1 MNWASE
7 VAQRIIEERPNEDV
21 YTVAS
26 GVSPSG
32 FVHIGNFREIA
43 TPYLVAKELKKMG
56 KKVRYIL
63 SFDEYDRFRKVPGN
77 IDPSYEKYIGMPYTG
92 FPSPFTEGE
101 SYAAYMENRFL
112 DELNKMDVEVE
123 CIYQTKEYQSGRYN
137 KYIKKA
143 MDNRDKIFDIID
155 SFRTQDAE
163 VGEKE
168 RYYPISIYCLECGK
182 DNTKIESY
190 DSSSGD
196 IQYTCSCG
204 HNARINVNTAN
215 NIKLQWKVDWPM
227 RWMVEKVTF
236 ETGGVDH
243 SAANGSKA
251 VSERVAREIFNY
263 EPPVYIPYNFIGIK
277 GGGAKMSSSNGN
289 VLTITDLLRVYD
301 KNIIWWFYARFENTH
316 AFDIALD
323 NDVIRY
329 YSEYDRLVKL
339 YFSGNIDEKNK
350 SIMDLTGIEN
360 NYLKNPNFSYLATF
374 LPIVNFDINLL
385 KELLVKENIDVNTEE
400 FRQRLERAKNWVND
414 YGTKYQ
420 LNLLEDKNTIY
431 YDTLSDLE
439 KEWLRKTITL
449 IDNEYET
456 TDDLQTAL
464 YNVVKDGILVDKELK
479 QVQKRFFQ
487 ILYNMLLGKNMGPKL
502 GLFLMA
508 IDKNK
513 IKYLLDVK

>member
-1 MNWASE
+1 MNWAKE
-7 VAQRIIEERPNEDV
+7 VALKIIEERPNEEV

-43 TPYLVAKELKKMG
+43 TPYLVAKELKKLG

-63 SFDEYDRFRKVPGN
+63 SIDEFDRFRKVPGG
-77 IDPSYEKYIGMPYTG
+77 IPESYEQYIGMPYTDI
-92 FPSPFTEGE
+92 PSPFTENE

-112 DELNKMDVEVE
+112 NELKAMDVEVE

-137 KYIKKA
+137 EYIKIA
-143 MDNRDKIFDIID
+143 MDNRDKIFSIID
-155 SFRTQDAE
+155 DFRTQDSTE
-163 VGEKE
+163 EE
-168 RYYPISIYCLECGK
+168 RRNYYPISIYCPSCKK
-182 DNTKIESY
+182 DDTKITSY
-190 DSSSGD
+190 DSNSGEVH
-196 IQYTCSCG
+196 YTCACG
-204 HNARINVNTAN
+204 HEDVLNISSAT

-227 RWMVEKVTF
+227 RWMVEGVTF

-289 VLTITDLLRVYD
+289 VLTLTDLLKVYD
-301 KNIIWWFYARFENTH
+301 KNIIWWFYARFDNMH

-329 YSEYDRLVKL
+329 YSEFDRWVKL
-339 YFSGNIDEKNK
+339 YFNGNIDEKNK
-350 SIMDLTGIEN
+350 SILDLTGVTEE
-360 NYLKNPNFSYLATF
+360 YLNNPNFSYLATF
-374 LPIVNFDINLL
+374 LPIVNYDIDLL
-385 KELLVKENIDVNTEE
+385 KELLGKENIDTTTEQFQE
-400 FRQRLERAKNWVND
+400 RLERAKYWVDNYGVDYQVKLLDSRND
-414 YGTKYQ
+414 TFYNT
-420 LNLLEDKNTIY
+420 LN
-431 YDTLSDLE
+431 DLE
-439 KEWLRKTITL
+439 KKWVAATITL
-449 IDNEYET
+449 LDQDYAT

-464 YNVVKDGILVDKELK
+464 YAVVKDGVLADKELK
-479 QVQKRFFQ
+479 QAQKRYFQ
-487 ILYNMLLGKNMGPKL
+487 ILYNLLLGSDQGPKL

-508 IDKNK
+508 VNKEK
-513 IKYLLDVK
+513 IKSLL